1 MNTIVTVKE
10 GALEGAFSDDK
21 QSVIFKGVPYAAPP
35 VGELRWK
42 RPQPHAKWEGVR
54 SALEFSDA
62 RKPER
67 KLRRG
72 GRWAAAHAS
81 LFRAA
86 LSYFS
91 QKV

>member
-54 SALEFSDA
+54 PHWSSPPKHRRLTCPKWTSTA
-62 RKPER
+62 RSFTVMKT
-67 KLRRG
+67 
-72 GRWAAAHAS
+72 
-81 LFRAA
+81 
-86 LSYFS
+86 
-91 QKV
+91 